1 MILYSSAQFI
11 SEYIDVFDK
20 ILIRLHKLSH
30 DPLAIVLAVGMTI
43 VLIIRSYRKK

>member
-20 ILIRLHKLSH
+20 ILVRLHKLSH
-30 DPLAIVLAVGMTI
+30 DPLAIVLAVGM
-43 VLIIRSYRKK
+43 IIILTVRSYRKR